1 MIRSQPI
8 RLQANPPMPL
18 PSIRQWR
25 RLLGKPDGLLS
36 LIILGGIT
44 GIATSLVMA
53 LFMLGLDLILQQL
66 NGAYRDDFES
76 LSAPARFALPV
87 LGSLALILLFRIT
100 PAHSHAVG
108 ITHLLDRLQRG
119 RSRLPASNAI
129 FQFFAALLAV
139 GSGHSVGQEGPA
151 VHVGAGIANKL
162 GQTANRVPS
171 QLRLLIGCGTAAA
184 ISSAFDTPLAGV
196 LFAMEVILMEY
207 SLLGFTPIIAASVTS
222 AAMTRFLLGEHPAFV
237 TDLTY
242 QSTLADLPFLLIA
255 GLLIGLLAA
264 GFNRSVR
271 LFMQVRLHQR
281 GARLLLAGLIT
292 GALALGV
299 PEVLGLGHD
308 TINQAINGELVWS
321 VLLMVLIAKFIA
333 TSAAVGLG
341 VPAGLIGPT
350 LLIGASAGGLLG
362 SLLPGDG
369 SPAFYALLGMAAMMS
384 AVLHA
389 PLAALIAVLELS
401 LNAQAIF
408 PAMIVVLGANLVC
421 QHGLRIPSIYH
432 SLLALQGLTI
442 ETNPVRTALAQRSL
456 SELATGQFTRLDLT
470 QHEDQ
475 ALRTI
480 KGAQRWVVL
489 QLSDASYLIDKAPLS
504 QAVQD
509 WVQLPAETRPALADA
524 LKAVIP
530 PFSRLV
536 EVNRDINLLEAV
548 RLLQREDTAG
558 FLYASEAG
566 STALITRA
574 QLATVLTTEGDLR

>member
-1 MIRSQPI
+1 
-8 RLQANPPMPL
+8 MPL
-18 PSIRQWR
+18 PSISQWR
-25 RLLGKPDGLLS
+25 RLLGKLDGLLS
-36 LIILGGIT
+36 LIILGCIT
-44 GIATSLVMA
+44 GVATSLVMA

-76 LSAPARFALPV
+76 LSAPTRFMLPI
-87 LGSLALILLFRIT
+87 LGSLALILLFRFT
-100 PAHSHAVG
+100 PAHSQAVG
-108 ITHLLDRLQRG
+108 ITHVLDRLQRG
-119 RSRLPASNAI
+119 RSRLPASNAV
-129 FQFFAALLAV
+129 FQFFAALISL
-139 GSGHSVGQEGPA
+139 GSGHSAGQEGPA
-151 VHVGAGIANKL
+151 VHIGASIANQL

-237 TDLTY
+237 TDLAY
-242 QSTLADLPFLLIA
+242 QGSLTDLPFLLIA

-271 LFMQVRLHQR
+271 LFMQLRLHQR
-281 GARLLLAGLIT
+281 PARLLLAGLIT
-292 GALALGV
+292 GALAIWV
-299 PEVLGLGHD
+299 PQVLGLGHD

-341 VPAGLIGPT
+341 IPAGLIAPT
-350 LLIGASAGGLLG
+350 LLIGASAGGLMG

-401 LNAQAIF
+401 LNAHTVF

-421 QHGLRIPSIYH
+421 QHGLRIPSIFH
-432 SLLALQGLTI
+432 SLLAFRGLTI

-456 SELATGQFTRLDLT
+456 SDLATGQFTRLNLT
-470 QHEDQ
+470 EHEDQ
-475 ALRTI
+475 ALRTV
-480 KGAQRWVVL
+480 KEAQRWVVL
-489 QLSDASYLIDKAPLS
+489 QLSDANYLIDKTPLS
-504 QAVQD
+504 QAMQD
-509 WVQLPAETRPALADA
+509 WIQLPADTRPALAEA

-530 PFSRLV
+530 PFSRLIVV
-536 EVNRDINLLEAV
+536 EQDINLLEAV

-558 FLYASEAG
+558 FLYSPESSATS
-566 STALITRA
+566 LITRA